1 MQVALFNIV
10 LILQCEWVC
19 VNFSNFKA
27 LVHLN
32 SIASENK
39 SLREDDLDHL
49 LQERA
54 QFNMRLE
61 KLMEKLEEGKKLAG
75 ELTDAATQ
83 AYDQR

>member
-1 MQVALFNIV
+1 MLFN
-10 LILQCEWVC
+10 C
-19 VNFSNFKA
+19 SKKA

-32 SIASENK
+32 SIASGNK
-39 SLREDDLDHL
+39 SLRQDLDHL

-54 QFNMRLE
+54 QFNTRLE
-61 KLMEKLEEGKKLAG
+61 KLTEVLEEGRKLTG

>member
-1 MQVALFNIV
+1 MQVAIFNIM

-19 VNFSNFKA
+19 VNFSKFKA

-39 SLREDDLDHL
+39 SLREDLDHL